1 MHITRYQLIRLTLA
15 AVAVWAAATAL
26 AAAGTG
32 FAHDTSDL
40 KPDPAAK
47 FGRFDNGLRYVI
59 RPNAEPKG
67 RASLRLAVLAGAFHE
82 QEDQRGLAHFLEHL
96 GFNGSE
102 HYAPGTLIEFFQ
114 RMGMS
119 FGGDTN
125 ASTGFDRTTYMI
137 ELPNTRE
144 ETLAE
149 GLRVLGDYAG
159 GLLLLT
165 EEIDKERGVI
175 LSEKRARDSVGFR
188 TQMAMFE
195 FMFGSTLLPK
205 RMPIGLEEV
214 IAKAP
219 RERFTDFWNTWY
231 RPEKMAVVVVGDIDV
246 GQVEKQIGATFAT
259 LKARA
264 PARAEPDLGQVT
276 TFTGVRTMFHGE
288 PEAPATNVTIQCT
301 TPIAFEPDTAAHRL
315 KLLPRR
321 LAVAM
326 LNRRLSVLA
335 KAENAPFSQASASVS
350 EYYHLARNASIGLTC
365 KPEQWPAA
373 LAVGEQELR
382 RALEHGF
389 QAGELL
395 EVVANFTNSLDQA
408 VKTAPTR
415 RSNGLANEI
424 AGGLVDREVFTT
436 PADEQALFKP
446 ALARVTPAECAAA
459 LRAAFEGN
467 GRFVAVTGNVKIPGD
482 AAAAITAAYETAR
495 AVAVKPSAAEAV
507 ATWAYTDFGAPGK
520 VTKREH
526 VADLDVTLVT
536 FANGVRLNLKKT
548 DFEAGR
554 IRLHARV
561 GYGGMTE
568 PRGQR
573 GLNSLAGGTFY
584 SGGLG
589 KHSIDD
595 LRRVLA
601 GKNVGFGFSTGS
613 DAFEFAFPTAG
624 PRGGG
629 GGGTTRE
636 DLLLELQYVTA
647 FLPDPGYRPEALR
660 QARKSIEQMF
670 IGFEHTPNGPLAMQ
684 IANLI
689 AGGDPRF
696 GVPPKEVLLARNF
709 DELRAWLAPQF
720 ARGAIELA
728 LVGDLDIEAAI
739 DAVAKTLG
747 ALPAREPRPKF
758 DELRKVAFPT
768 QPFAKDY
775 TISSEIPKGLAVVYW
790 PTSDAME
797 AKRSRRLSLLN
808 SVLGD
813 RLRVKIREEMGGTY
827 SPSTRLSASDTY
839 PGYGYIQASIDVDPA
854 MAAKIVDAVIAQAD
868 DLATK
873 GITADELERARK
885 PMLTAS
891 RENLRNNGYWLT
903 TVLARAQEQPERLDW
918 ARTRIADIESV
929 TTEEL
934 SALARSYLGRDRASR
949 ATILP
954 VKP

>member
-1 MHITRYQLIRLTLA
+1 
-15 AVAVWAAATAL
+15 
-26 AAAGTG
+26 
-32 FAHDTSDL
+32 
-40 KPDPAAK
+40 
-47 FGRFDNGLRYVI
+47 
-59 RPNAEPKG
+59 
-67 RASLRLAVLAGAFHE
+67 
-82 QEDQRGLAHFLEHL
+82 
-96 GFNGSE
+96 
-102 HYAPGTLIEFFQ
+102 
-114 RMGMS
+114 
-119 FGGDTN
+119 
-125 ASTGFDRTTYMI
+125 
-137 ELPNTRE
+137 
-144 ETLAE
+144 
-149 GLRVLGDYAG
+149 
-159 GLLLLT
+159 
-165 EEIDKERGVI
+165 
-175 LSEKRARDSVGFR
+175 
-188 TQMAMFE
+188 
-195 FMFGSTLLPK
+195 
-205 RMPIGLEEV
+205 
-214 IAKAP
+214 
-219 RERFTDFWNTWY
+219 
-231 RPEKMAVVVVGDIDV
+231 
-246 GQVEKQIGATFAT
+246 
-259 LKARA
+259 
-264 PARAEPDLGQVT
+264 
-276 TFTGVRTMFHGE
+276 
-288 PEAPATNVTIQCT
+288 
-301 TPIAFEPDTAAHRL
+301 
-315 KLLPRR
+315 
-321 LAVAM
+321 
-326 LNRRLSVLA
+326 
-335 KAENAPFSQASASVS
+335 
-350 EYYHLARNASIGLTC
+350 
-365 KPEQWPAA
+365 
-373 LAVGEQELR
+373 
-382 RALEHGF
+382 
-389 QAGELL
+389 
-395 EVVANFTNSLDQA
+395 
-408 VKTAPTR
+408 
-415 RSNGLANEI
+415 
-424 AGGLVDREVFTT
+424 
-436 PADEQALFKP
+436 
-446 ALARVTPAECAAA
+446 
-459 LRAAFEGN
+459 
-467 GRFVAVTGNVKIPGD
+467 
-482 AAAAITAAYETAR
+482 
-495 AVAVKPSAAEAV
+495 
-507 ATWAYTDFGAPGK
+507 
-520 VTKREH
+520 
-526 VADLDVTLVT
+526 
-536 FANGVRLNLKKT
+536 
-548 DFEAGR
+548 
-554 IRLHARV
+554 
-561 GYGGMTE
+561 
-568 PRGQR
+568 
-573 GLNSLAGGTFY
+573 LNSLAGGTFY

-613 DAFEFAFPTAG
+613 DAFEFALPTAG

-647 FLPDPGYRPEALR
+647 FLTDPGYRPEALR

-758 DELRKVAFPT
+758 DELRKVAFPA

-854 MAAKIVDAVIAQAD
+854 MATKIVDAVIAQAD

-934 SALARSYLGRDRASR
+934 SALARSHLGRDRASR